1 MSIEGATE
9 PKVGPTRVRR
19 SLLVGCAVML
29 AACTVWAFWP
39 LPRREA
45 PRIDAPD
52 AMDGHA
58 GAALASLDVE
68 VFRTPIWVAEAP
80 PPPPQE
86 PAPVPPMKLRLVAIV
101 RAERQEDGP
110 ESYEAILFDPES
122 NRLITAAAG
131 ESIASYL
138 VDAIDRECVTLSGP
152 AGVST
157 LALNTPERPA
167 GGRR

>member
-19 SLLVGCAVML
+19 SLLVGCAAML
-29 AACTVWAFWP
+29 AASTVWAFWP
-39 LPRREA
+39 LPRREG
-45 PRIDAPD
+45 PRIEVPEAI
-52 AMDGHA
+52 DGRA

-80 PPPPQE
+80 PPPPQK

-101 RAERQEDGP
+101 RAEQQGDEP

-157 LALNTPERPA
+157 LALNAPGAA